1 MKKLIFSALCTILI
15 LSSCED
21 KMDIN
26 RDPDSLSPEGVSPST
41 ELPSAIA
48 GVAGAQGAEFAII
61 GGMWSQ
67 FWTQSNAANQYRT
80 TDAYAINSSDY
91 QGAWNNMYD
100 ALGDI
105 RNIKRN
111 TLENGNWNYY
121 LIATVLEVYSSQ
133 ILADWYD
140 QIPYSEA
147 NDVTNF
153 APAFDSGEAVY
164 DMMIN
169 DLNDALSKNL
179 SASTGDAPQAD
190 DFIFGGDMDKWVQFA
205 NTLKLKIF
213 LRQVNARP
221 SVAQSGISSLG
232 SNFLSVDAAMT
243 QFTDAP
249 DRSNP
254 LYESDRRQLNT
265 ATNLRASTTL
275 HSYLSA
281 NSDPRLDAYYGAGV
295 SLNQGDYQNTA
306 IAPNSI
312 SIVNL
317 DPETPVYFISAE
329 NSLFMQAEA
338 RERFSAGAGA
348 KALYDAAVT
357 ESFNKWGFDAAP
369 FIASGGV
376 YEYPTSGTLA
386 EKLDAIITQKWI
398 ASFPGNGFESFFELN
413 RTGIPATSSVPQTSE
428 SYVPGQIT
436 YSIAGSTG
444 GAFPK
449 RLEWPNDELNRN
461 TSAPAAVVKITEPVW
476 WNK

>member
-1 MKKLIFSALCTILI
+1 
-15 LSSCED
+15 
-21 KMDIN
+21 
-26 RDPDSLSPEGVSPST
+26 
-41 ELPSAIA
+41 LPSAIA
-48 GVAGAQGAEFAII
+48 GVAGAQGAELAIV

-80 TDAYAINSSDY
+80 TDAYAINSSDF

-111 TLENGNWNYY
+111 TLETENWNYY
-121 LIATVLEVYSSQ
+121 LIATVLEAYGSQ

-140 QIPYSEA
+140 QIPYTEA
-147 NDVTNF
+147 NDVNNF
-153 APAFDSGEAVY
+153 APAFNTGQEVY
-164 DMMIN
+164 DLMIN
-169 DLNDALSKNL
+169 DLNDALSRNL
-179 SASTGDAPQAD
+179 NASTGDAPQAD
-190 DFIFGGDMDKWVQFA
+190 DFIFAGDMDKWVQFA
-205 NTLKLKIF
+205 NTLKLKIY

-221 SVAQSGISSLG
+221 AVAQAGIASLG
-232 SNFLSVDAAMT
+232 NNFLSVDAAMT
-243 QFTDAP
+243 QFEDAP

-275 HSYLSA
+275 HSLLSA

-317 DPETPVYFISAE
+317 SPTTPVYFIPAE
-329 NSLFMQAEA
+329 HSMLMQAEA

-357 ESFNKWGFDAAP
+357 ESFAKWGFDAAP

-386 EKLDAIITQKWI
+386 EKLEAIITQKWI
-398 ASFPGNGFESFFELN
+398 SSFPGNGFESFFELN

-461 TSAPAAVVKITEPVW
+461 TNAPAAVVKITEPVW
-476 WNK
+476 WNN